1 MQSHPSC
8 ILLDEMRQQ
17 FSLHVRRQLD
27 REPATIAR
35 NYGFRGKPNLLTSS
49 TEQPLLSFALCK
61 VSSEGLWCAW
71 KSLRLPISRC
81 LHAAIRLL
89 LYFRM
94 KGMGR
99 GTNPDCPDSRP
110 ISMLYSA
117 VTLIQTNRRITLILS
132 VASLIQSAFRSLSM
146 VLKATHR
153 LR

>member
-8 ILLDEMRQQ
+8 ILLDEKRQQ

-61 VSSEGLWCAW
+61 VSSEGLWCGL
-71 KSLRLPISRC
+71 KSLRLPISRY
-81 LHAAIRLL
+81 LHAAISLL
-89 LYFRM
+89 LYFLM

-110 ISMLYSA
+110 ISMLHSA

-132 VASLIQSAFRSLSM
+132 VASLTQSAFRSLSM